1 MAVSIVIRVILYIVL
16 APIIGGL
23 LEGLDRVI
31 AARMQG
37 RQGPPITQPF
47 YDLNKLLNKQ
57 TIVVNSIQVL
67 FIAAYLIFTIF
78 TGALFFGGGDLLL
91 VVFSLSMSEVMLVLA
106 AYSVNG
112 PYSAMGAQRELLQMM
127 CYEPMMLLLAIGFY
141 VAQGSFMVN
150 DLITASRPAV
160 IALPGMLIGF
170 AFVLIIKLRKSP
182 FDLSTSHHAHQE
194 MVKGLTT
201 DISGRDMGLV
211 ELAEWYDTV
220 LMMGIT
226 GMFFVTK
233 NPLSYIGAVV
243 ACSVVFFLLTLIDN
257 THPRV
262 KARRMLGLSWAV
274 VLVFAGT
281 NLLILN
287 LIK

>member
-47 YDLNKLLNKQ
+47 YDLYKLLNKQ

-243 ACSVVFFLLTLIDN
+243 ACSFVFFLLTLIDN